1 MNKLTYQTIKGALD
15 LSSLRQDTISS
26 NLSNINTP
34 NYKANRVVFESNLN
48 NAKNKLNLHKT
59 RLNHIV
65 PSDSIGTVEK
75 QNNRSIKDN
84 GNDVDVDF
92 EMAEL
97 ASNSIYYNSVVS
109 QLNAKYKMMR
119 NAIQ

>member
-1 MNKLTYQTIKGALD
+1 MIKGALD

-34 NYKANRVVFESNLN
+34 NYKASRVAFESHFKNAKSGMNLN
-48 NAKNKLNLHKT
+48 KT
-59 RLNHIV
+59 NTNHIG
-65 PSDSIGTVEK
+65 PSDSMGMVVK
-75 QNNRSIKDN
+75 QNNSSVKDN

-97 ASNSIYYNSVVS
+97 AANNIYYDSVVS

-119 NAIQ
+119 NVMQ

>member
-1 MNKLTYQTIKGALD
+1 MIKSALD
-15 LSSLRQDTISS
+15 LSNLRQDTISS

-34 NYKANRVVFESNLN
+34 DYKANRVVFENHLKDARDGMNLN
-48 NAKNKLNLHKT
+48 KT
-59 RLNHIV
+59 NNNHIN
-65 PSDSIGTVEK
+65 PLDSMGIIEK
-75 QNNRSIKDN
+75 QNNRSVKDN

-97 ASNSIYYNSVVS
+97 AANNIYYDSVVS

>member
-1 MNKLTYQTIKGALD
+1 MSYQMIKSALD

-34 NYKANRVVFESNLN
+34 DYKANRVVFESHLKNAKDGINLN
-48 NAKNKLNLHKT
+48 KT
-59 RLNHIV
+59 NTNHLR
-65 PSDSIGTVEK
+65 STDSIGMVEK

-92 EMAEL
+92 EMDEL
-97 ASNSIYYNSVVS
+97 AANNIYYDSVVS